1 MPGAGGLDSRLVVI
15 IFRAENK
22 RPREGEQWDRQRG
35 VLRPFGEVNAMLSR
49 WFSDD
54 LVQKM
59 EQMQK
64 EMNDFLQTFR
74 PFSERAMPWASFG
87 GVFPAI
93 NIYDNGEGYVARA
106 ELPGVDP
113 KDVEVTVTGNTLNIK
128 GKREIPDAGEKV
140 AYHRRERAAGQ
151 FNRAFRLPDAVDSA
165 KVEARFTNGILEV
178 MLPKAEQ
185 AKQRKVQIKTE

>member
-1 MPGAGGLDSRLVVI
+1 
-15 IFRAENK
+15 
-22 RPREGEQWDRQRG
+22 
-35 VLRPFGEVNAMLSR
+35 MLSR

-54 LVQKM
+54 VLQKM
-59 EQMQK
+59 EQMHR
-64 EMNDFLQTFR
+64 EMNNLLQTFR
-74 PFSERAMPWASFG
+74 PFAERAVPWSTFG

-113 KDVEVTVTGNTLNIK
+113 NDVEVTVTGNTLNIK
-128 GKREIPDAGEKV
+128 GKRDIPDAGDAV

-151 FNRAFRLPDAVDSA
+151 FNRAFRLPDAVDSG

-185 AKQRKVQIKTE
+185 AKQRKVRIKTE